1 MAAGDPV
8 SVGEAYNSS
17 LAHRRCERRF
27 ARERSARRRCRG
39 IRRPYPPTA
48 LTEMVATTQAAPR
61 AAAPQAVGAWLDS
74 LASIYI
80 EADRERFAAAY
91 AMAQETLGDLRGADG
106 EPLVE
111 RALGTAGIL
120 AAQRF
125 DPDSLAAALL
135 LGLPQSSQHDPARL
149 AAAFGADVAALVAG
163 VARMNAVHVQPA
175 GADSQQRAAQAENL
189 RKMLLA
195 MVEDIR
201 VVLIKLAERTYALR
215 YLMGRGD
222 AERRAAAREVVDV
235 YAPLANRLGLWQLKW
250 ELEDL
255 SMRAL
260 EPDEYK
266 RIAHLIDERRLDRER
281 YIDNV
286 VATLARELAAGG
298 VTAEVRGRPK
308 HIYSI
313 FSKMRRKQ
321 IGIDALYDIRAV
333 RILVETVRDCYTALG
348 IVHHLWTPLPGE
360 FDDYIAKPKANN
372 YRSLHTAVLG
382 PEDKPL
388 EVQIRTREMHRH
400 SEYGVAA
407 HWRYK
412 EGGAVL
418 ERRDAGYE
426 DKIAWLRQILDWK
439 DAIADTGDWLSAF
452 KSSLFTDSIYVLTP
466 QGKVVDL
473 PRGATPI
480 DFAYAVHTSL
490 GHRGRGARVDGQM
503 VPLDFVLRNGQQV
516 EIIAAKQGGP
526 SRDWLNPDL
535 GYVHSHRARAKVR
548 QWFKAQQHDQ
558 TVAQGRAMVER
569 ELARLGQT
577 ALKLDAVAAKAGFAR
592 TDELFAAFA
601 RDEIN
606 TRQVQAAIAAVAQPA
621 APPPTPAEP
630 EVVTRRS
637 RAGGG
642 HGILVVGVDRLL
654 TGLARCCKPA
664 PPDPIVGF
672 VTRGK
677 GITIHRASCT
687 NVGRIAAREPER
699 LIAADWG
706 ASRDELFP
714 VDIVVEASDR
724 QGLLRDISELLS
736 REKINVTAVNTQTR
750 QHQARMEFTLE
761 VESVVQLKR
770 ALQLARDIPGVFS
783 ATRR

>member
-1 MAAGDPV
+1 
-8 SVGEAYNSS
+8 
-17 LAHRRCERRF
+17 
-27 ARERSARRRCRG
+27 
-39 IRRPYPPTA
+39 
-48 LTEMVATTQAAPR
+48 MVAVTH
-61 AAAPQAVGAWLDS
+61 AAPQAAVPQAVDAWLAS
-74 LASIYI
+74 LASVYTD
-80 EADRERFAAAY
+80 ADRSRFSSAY
-91 AMAQETLGDLRGADG
+91 SVAREAFGDARNADG
-106 EPLVE
+106 ETLLE

-120 AAQRF
+120 AAQRL
-125 DPDSLAAALL
+125 DPDSLTASLL
-135 LGLPQSSQHDPARL
+135 VGLPNVAGYDERRVAS
-149 AAAFGADVAALVAG
+149 AFGADVATLING
-163 VARMNAVHVQPA
+163 VARMDSVHALAA
-175 GADSQQRAAQAENL
+175 GADSQQSAVQAENL

-201 VVLIKLAERTYALR
+201 VVLIKLAERTQSLR
-215 YLMGRGD
+215 FLMNGD
-222 AERRAAAREVVDV
+222 EGKRRDAAREVMDI

-255 SMRAL
+255 SLRAV
-260 EPDEYK
+260 EPSEYK
-266 RIAHLIDERRLDRER
+266 RIARLIDERRLDRER
-281 YIDNV
+281 YIREV
-286 VATLARELAAGG
+286 VALLREELEAVGLDAD
-298 VTAEVRGRPK
+298 VSGRPK

-333 RILVETVRDCYTALG
+333 RILVESVRDCYTALG

-372 YRSLHTAVLG
+372 YRSLHTAVMG
-382 PEDKPL
+382 PEGKPL

-412 EGGAVL
+412 EGGGA
-418 ERRDAGYE
+418 ERRDAGFD

-439 DAIADTGDWLSAF
+439 DAVADTGEWLSAF
-452 KSSLFTDSIYVLTP
+452 RSSLFTDSIYVLTP

-490 GHRGRGARVDGQM
+490 GHRCRGARVDGQM
-503 VPLDFVLRNGQQV
+503 VPLDYTLRNGQRV
-516 EIIAAKQGGP
+516 EIIAAKLGGP
-526 SRDWLNPDL
+526 SRDWLNSDL
-535 GYVHSHRARAKVR
+535 GYVQSHRARAKVR
-548 QWFKAQQHDQ
+548 QWFKAQQHDE
-558 TVAQGRAMVER
+558 TIAQGRVMVER

-577 ALKLDAVAAKAGFAR
+577 ALKLETLAAKAGFAK
-592 TDELFAAFA
+592 TEDLFAAFA
-601 RDEIN
+601 RDEIHSK
-606 TRQVQAAIAAVAQPA
+606 QVQAAIHAVAQPA
-621 APPPTPAEP
+621 AVEPAPAEP
-630 EVVTRRS
+630 EVVMRRS
-637 RAGGG
+637 RATGTG

-677 GITIHRASCT
+677 GITIHRASCA
-687 NVGRIAAREPER
+687 NVGRIRAREPER
-699 LIAADWG
+699 LIEAGWG
-706 ASRDELFP
+706 APREQLFP

-750 QHQARMEFTLE
+750 QHQARMAFTLE
-761 VESVVQLKR
+761 VESVGQLKR

-783 ATRR
+783 AARR

>member
-1 MAAGDPV
+1 
-8 SVGEAYNSS
+8 
-17 LAHRRCERRF
+17 
-27 ARERSARRRCRG
+27 
-39 IRRPYPPTA
+39 
-48 LTEMVATTQAAPR
+48 MVAVTH
-61 AAAPQAVGAWLDS
+61 AAPQAVGAWLDS
-74 LASIYI
+74 LASVYTG
-80 EADRERFAAAY
+80 ADRERFLAAY
-91 AMAQETLGDLRGADG
+91 AMAQERLGDARAVDG
-106 EPLVE
+106 EPLIA
-111 RALGTAGIL
+111 RALGAASIL

-125 DPDSLAAALL
+125 DPDSIVAALL
-135 LGLPQSSQHDPARL
+135 LGLPAQGRYEREAV
-149 AAAFGADVAALVAG
+149 AAAFGDVAASLVEG
-163 VARMNAVHVQPA
+163 VARMTSVQATPV
-175 GADSQQRAAQAENL
+175 GADAQQRAAQAESL

-195 MVEDIR
+195 MVEDVR
-201 VVLIKLAERTYALR
+201 VVLIKLAERTQALR
-215 YLMGRGD
+215 FLMNSD
-222 AERRAAAREVVDV
+222 EPPRRAAARDVMDV

-255 SMRAL
+255 SLRAL
-260 EPDEYK
+260 EPGEY
-266 RIAHLIDERRLDRER
+266 RRVARLLDGRRLDRER
-281 YIDNV
+281 YIGEV
-286 VATLARELAAGG
+286 VRTLSRELAAAGLAG
-298 VTAEVRGRPK
+298 DVSGRPK
-308 HIYSI
+308 HIFSI
-313 FSKMRRKQ
+313 VNKMRRKQ
-321 IGIDALYDIRAV
+321 IGIDALFDIRAV
-333 RILVETVRDCYTALG
+333 RILVDTVRDCYTALG

-382 PEDKPL
+382 PEGKPL

-412 EGGAVL
+412 EGDVRG
-418 ERRDAGYE
+418 ERRDAGF
-426 DKIAWLRQILDWK
+426 DDRIAWLRQILDWK
-439 DAIADTGDWLSAF
+439 DAVADSGDWLSAF
-452 KSSLFTDSIYVLTP
+452 KSSLFTESIYVLTP

-490 GHRGRGARVDGQM
+490 GHRCRGARVDGQM
-503 VPLDFVLRNGQQV
+503 VPLDYVLANGQQV
-516 EIIAAKQGGP
+516 EIVAAKQGGP

-535 GYVHSHRARAKVR
+535 RYVQSHRARTKVR
-548 QWFKAQQHDQ
+548 QWFKAQQHDA

-592 TDELFAAFA
+592 VDDLFAAFA

-606 TRQVQAAIAAVAQPA
+606 SRQVQTAIAALTQPA
-621 APPPTPAEP
+621 TVPAPAEP
-630 EVVTRRS
+630 EVVMRRS
-637 RAGGG
+637 RAADSG

-677 GITIHRASCT
+677 GITIHRASCA
-687 NVGRIAAREPER
+687 NVGRIGSREPER
-699 LIAADWG
+699 LIDANWG
-706 ASRDELFP
+706 APREQLFP
-714 VDIVVEASDR
+714 VDIVIEASDR

-750 QHQARMEFTLE
+750 HHQARMAFTLE

-783 ATRR
+783 ADRR

>member
-1 MAAGDPV
+1 
-8 SVGEAYNSS
+8 
-17 LAHRRCERRF
+17 
-27 ARERSARRRCRG
+27 
-39 IRRPYPPTA
+39 
-48 LTEMVATTQAAPR
+48 MVAVTHAAPH
-61 AAAPQAVGAWLDS
+61 AAPQAVGAWLDS
-74 LASIYI
+74 LSSIYTQ
-80 EADRERFAAAY
+80 ADRDRFAAAY
-91 AMAQETLGDLRGADG
+91 EMAHARLDDARGADG
-106 EPLVE
+106 EPLIA

-125 DPDSLAAALL
+125 DPDSLVASLL
-135 LGLPQSSQHDPARL
+135 VGLPMASGYEHDAVV
-149 AAAFGADVAALVAG
+149 AAFGADVAALIEG
-163 VARMNAVHVQPA
+163 VARMNAVQALAV
-175 GADSQQRAAQAENL
+175 GADAQQRASQAENL

-201 VVLIKLAERTYALR
+201 VVLIKLAERTQALR
-215 YLMGRGD
+215 YAIGRDDTARG
-222 AERRAAAREVVDV
+222 AIAREVIDV

-255 SMRAL
+255 SLRAL
-260 EPDEYK
+260 DPDEY
-266 RIAHLIDERRLDRER
+266 RRVARLLDERRLDRER
-281 YIDNV
+281 YIGEV
-286 VATLARELAAGG
+286 AATLSRELRAAGLAAD
-298 VTAEVRGRPK
+298 VSGRPK

-313 FSKMRRKQ
+313 VSRMRRKH

-333 RILVETVRDCYTALG
+333 RILVDSVRDCYTALG

-372 YRSLHTAVLG
+372 YRSLHTAVIG
-382 PEDKPL
+382 PEGKAL
-388 EVQIRTREMHRH
+388 EVQIRTYEMHRH

-412 EGGAVL
+412 EGDG
-418 ERRDAGYE
+418 RPQRDARFD
-426 DKIAWLRQILDWK
+426 DKIAWLRQILAWK
-439 DAIADTGDWLSAF
+439 DAVADTGEWLSAF

-466 QGKVVDL
+466 QGKVIDL
-473 PRGATPI
+473 PKGATPI

-490 GHRGRGARVDGQM
+490 GHRCRGARVDGQM
-503 VPLDFVLRNGQQV
+503 VPLDYALRNGQRV

-526 SRDWLNPDL
+526 SRDWLNTDL
-535 GYVHSHRARAKVR
+535 GYVQSHRARAKVR

-577 ALKLDAVAAKAGFAR
+577 ALKLEAVATKAGFAR
-592 TDELFAAFA
+592 TEEFFAAFA

-606 TRQVQAAIAAVAQPA
+606 SRQVQMAIAAVAQPA
-621 APPPTPAEP
+621 VPAPVAPAEP

-637 RAGGG
+637 RAAGTG

-664 PPDPIVGF
+664 PPDPIAGF

-677 GITIHRASCT
+677 GITIHRASCP
-687 NVGRIAAREPER
+687 NVARIRAREPER
-699 LIAADWG
+699 LIEADWG
-706 ASRDELFP
+706 APREQLFP
-714 VDIVVEASDR
+714 VDIVVEATDR

-750 QHQARMEFTLE
+750 QHQARMAFTLE
-761 VESVVQLKR
+761 VESVGQLKR
-770 ALQLARDIPGVFS
+770 ALALARDIPGVFS
-783 ATRR
+783 AERR